1 MQTLKTLFLL
11 LTFSSIFSQENWVSL
26 INNDNLNNWEIK
38 QGSAKFVLENGVISA
53 TSILNT
59 PSTYLGTK
67 KKYDDFIL
75 EFEVYV

>member
-1 MQTLKTLFLL
+1 MQILKTLLIL

-26 INNDNLNNWEIK
+26 INNNNLNNWEIK

-67 KKYDDFIL
+67 KTIRRFYFRI
-75 EFEVYV
+75 

>member
-38 QGSAKFVLENGVISA
+38 QGSAKFVLENGVI
-53 TSILNT
+53 
-59 PSTYLGTK
+59 
-67 KKYDDFIL
+67 
-75 EFEVYV
+75 

>member
-1 MQTLKTLFLL
+1 MQTFKTLFLV
-11 LTFSSIFSQENWVSL
+11 LTFSSVFSQDNWESL
-26 INNDNLNNWEIK
+26 INSNNLNNWEIK

-67 KKYDDFIL
+67 KKNMTIL
-75 EFEVYV
+75 F

>member
-1 MQTLKTLFLL
+1 MQILKTLLIL
-11 LTFSSIFSQENWVSL
+11 LTFSSVFSQDNWESL
-26 INNDNLNNWEIK
+26 INNNNLNNWEIK

-67 KKYDDFIL
+67 NNTIIL
-75 EFEVYV
+75 F

>member
-1 MQTLKTLFLL
+1 MLFRS
-11 LTFSSIFSQENWVSL
+11 FSSIFSQENWVSL
-26 INNDNLNNWEIK
+26 IYNDNLNNWEIK

-67 KKYDDFIL
+67 KNMTIL
-75 EFEVYV
+75 F